1 MAEQKDKEIFVEPIW
16 LSLLKTRS
24 RRFIKLGHIK
34 RLEFRAKKLS
44 ELLIRRKRERNK

>member
-1 MAEQKDKEIFVEPIW
+1 MVQGKRRKDFVEPIW

-44 ELLIRRKRERNK
+44 ELLIRRKRER